1 MRFNLRIILLIITL
15 LYSKKNIAQT
25 ASFSADSIHA
35 IELNKRAYELG
46 KQGLF
51 NESLDVFFES
61 LKLRQRIYGEKEN
74 KLGPTYLGIGVTYK
88 ILGQL
93 DLALKYYKLAE
104 NNYKSPSLLL
114 YTNIGNVYQSK
125 LDYTNAL
132 SYYEQALTIA
142 KANSNITK
150 QEIAGIYYNIAN
162 IYYSTKRDELA
173 LNIANEFVNRA
184 YTIDQIPFYTLL
196 AYIYQIK
203 GEINNS
209 IKSYQK
215 RINLTIELYGKNH
228 MEVANAYLSYSFFL
242 TSNNQFQEA
251 SKNLKNA
258 NQIILQLPSPSK
270 QLLSDYYKWEGYW
283 HEKLP
288 VATENISTFKKQK
301 KQNLEE
307 ALEWYKKSLN
317 ALNFSIDKTNESDLI
332 SANYVSLINC
342 IAVLKLVADIYTEI
356 DNLEKTEDNQEFSA
370 SLAKAIETYQTIGTL
385 IQRARKEISNDE
397 SKMELTTLEY
407 ATFSQIIHASYSAYI
422 ITKDNKYLELAFQN
436 AERLKSSSLFEKISN
451 QLALENSKVP
461 DSLLQMEFKLNNT
474 IAIFNEKIIEENS
487 QPIPDSIKLKEYN
500 NEVFSATR
508 QREELNRVIES
519 EYNDF
524 YELKYSKSMLTAQN
538 IQEKLKD
545 DHVIIEYYINETDSL
560 TELYTFIL
568 GKQMAEFR
576 KQKLPSKFHF
586 WVENMFQFMS
596 DSEFLSTTN
605 SDAKNFCSASYNL
618 YRYLILPIENELKGK
633 KITIIPD
640 GKLSYIPF
648 DALLTSLPDTTKTI
662 EFNKLDYSIWRYTF
676 NYANSANLLLNSK
689 SNGKKGKIITGAF
702 APVYKNEDIIE
713 YAGQQIPL
721 IPLPGIQKEV
731 EKIANL
737 VHCDL
742 FTGDGASE
750 ENFRK
755 YAEKFDILHLAM
767 HAFVNDSLPALSSFA
782 FTQTKS
788 DDLLKNGLL
797 NTADIYNLKLNAN
810 LTVLS
815 SCNTGT
821 GALKKGEGIMS
832 LARGF
837 LYAGCPSIIM
847 SLWEVEDNSGTK
859 IITSFYKN
867 LKRGKA
873 KDEALRNAKLEY
885 LESVNSRMA
894 HPHYWLGFISLG
906 DDKPMFVSYDFYFFI
921 ILIIALV
928 GIGIDQLI
936 RIKKARKKRAS

>member
-1 MRFNLRIILLIITL
+1 MKLKFIIISLIFISL
-15 LYSKKNIAQT
+15 HSKIIAQT
-25 ASFSADSIHA
+25 NNFYSDSIRA
-35 IELNKRAYELG
+35 LELNRKANDLG
-46 KQGLF
+46 RQGLYAQ
-51 NESLDVFFES
+51 SLSFFFES
-61 LKLRQRIYGEKEN
+61 LKLRQKIYGEDDP
-74 KLGPTYLGIGVTYK
+74 KLAPVYLGLGVTYK
-88 ILGQL
+88 SLGQL
-93 DLALKYYKLAE
+93 DLALKYYKQAE
-104 NNYKSPSLLL
+104 KNYKSPSIVL
-114 YTNIGNVYQSK
+114 YTNIGSVYQSK
-125 LDYTNAL
+125 LDFTNAL
-132 SYYEQALTIA
+132 VYYEQALTLA
-142 KANSNITK
+142 KTNSK
-150 QEIAGIYYNIAN
+150 SSVSDIAGIYYNIAD
-162 IYYSTKRDELA
+162 IYYLTNRYDDA
-173 LNIANEFVNRA
+173 LKIAKQHVNQA
-184 YTIDQIPFYTLL
+184 YIIDQIQFNTML
-196 AYIYQIK
+196 AYIYQMK
-203 GEINNS
+203 GEIKNS
-209 IKSYQK
+209 IISYQK
-215 RINLTIELYGKNH
+215 RVKLTVDLYGDNH
-228 MEVANAYLSYSFFL
+228 IEVAKAFLSYSYFL
-242 TSNNQFQEA
+242 TSNNQFKEA
-251 SKNLKNA
+251 AKNLKNA
-258 NQIILQLPSPSK
+258 YQIISQLPSPSK
-270 QLLSDYYKWEGYW
+270 QVLSDYYKWKGYW
-283 HEKLP
+283 HEKQV

-317 ALNFSIDKTNESDLI
+317 ALNFSFYKTSESDLV
-332 SANYVSLINC
+332 SENYVSLINC
-342 IAVLKLVADIYTEI
+342 IAVLKLVADIYKEI
-356 DNLEKTEDNQEFSA
+356 DHLEKTEDTQEFSA
-370 SLAKAIETYQTIGTL
+370 SLAKAIETYQIIGTL

-407 ATFSQIIHASYSAYI
+407 ATFSQIIQASYSAYI

-487 QPIPDSIKLKEYN
+487 QQIPDSIKLNEYN
-500 NEVFSATR
+500 NEVFNATR

-524 YELKYSKSMLTAQN
+524 YELKYSKSMLTARSVSK
-538 IQEKLKD
+538 KLKRD
-545 DHVIIEYYINETDSL
+545 QVIIEYYINETDSL
-560 TELYTFIL
+560 TELYTFVL
-568 GKQMAEFR
+568 GKQVLELR
-576 KQKLPSKFHF
+576 KQKLPSKFHY

-596 DSEFLSTTN
+596 DSEFLSTKKR
-605 SDAKNFCSASYNL
+605 DAKEFCDASYNL
-618 YRYLILPIENELKGK
+618 YRYLILPFENVLQNK

-648 DALLTSLPDTTKTI
+648 DALLTSLPDTTKAI
-662 EFNKLDYSIWRYTF
+662 EFNKLDYSIWRYAF
-676 NYANSANLLLNSK
+676 NYANSANLLVNSK
-689 SNGKKGKIITGAF
+689 SGRKKSNIKTGAF
-702 APVYKNEDIIE
+702 APTYTNGEVIE
-713 YAGQQIPL
+713 YAGQHISL
-721 IPLPGIQKEV
+721 IPLPGVQKEV
-731 EKIANL
+731 EIIAKL
-737 VHCDL
+737 VDSKL
-742 FTGDGASE
+742 FTGDKASE

-755 YAEKFDILHLAM
+755 HAEEFDILHLAM
-767 HAFVNDSLPALSSFA
+767 HAFVNDSMPALSSFA

-815 SCNTGT
+815 SCNTGS

-867 LKRGKA
+867 LKKGKA
-873 KDEALRNAKLEY
+873 KDEALRSAKLEY
-885 LESVNSRMA
+885 LASVNSRLA

-921 ILIIALV
+921 ILIIALA

-936 RIKKARKKRAS
+936 RIKKTRKKRAS

>member
-1 MRFNLRIILLIITL
+1 MKLNTIVILLIIISLHYKTNAQSNDF
-15 LYSKKNIAQT
+15 YS
-25 ASFSADSIHA
+25 DSIRA
-35 IELNKRAYELG
+35 LELNRKANDLG
-46 KQGLF
+46 RQGLYAQSLSVF
-51 NESLDVFFES
+51 LESLE
-61 LKLRQRIYGEKEN
+61 LRQKIYGTDGP
-74 KLGPTYLGIGVTYK
+74 KLAPVYLGLGVTYK
-88 ILGQL
+88 NLGQL

-104 NNYKSPSLLL
+104 KNYKTPSLFL
-114 YTNIGNVYQSK
+114 YTNIGSVFQNK

-132 SYYEQALTIA
+132 NYYEQALTLA
-142 KANSNITK
+142 KTNSNSTK
-150 QEIAGIYYNIAN
+150 QDIAGIYYNIAN
-162 IYYSTKRDELA
+162 INYSTNRYESA
-173 LNIANEFVNRA
+173 LNIAKEYVSQS
-184 YTIDQIPFYTLL
+184 YTIDKIPFYTLL

-203 GEINNS
+203 GETSNS
-209 IKSYQK
+209 LKSYQK
-215 RINLTIELYGKNH
+215 RINLTIDLYGKNH
-228 MEVANAYLSYSFFL
+228 MEVANAYLSYSYFL

-251 SKNLKNA
+251 EKNLKNA
-258 NQIILQLPSPSK
+258 YQIISQIPSPSK

-283 HEKLP
+283 HEKQV

-301 KQNLEE
+301 RQNLEE

-317 ALNFSIDKTNESDLI
+317 ALNFSFDETNESDLI
-332 SANYVSLINC
+332 SENYVSLINC

-356 DNLEKTEDNQEFSA
+356 DNLEKAEDNKEFSA
-370 SLAKAIETYQTIGTL
+370 SLAKAIETYQIIGTL

-407 ATFSQIIHASYSAYI
+407 ATFSQIIQASYSAYI

-451 QLALENSKVP
+451 QLALENSRVP

-500 NEVFSATR
+500 NEVFNATR
-508 QREELNRVIES
+508 QREELNRVIEI

-524 YELKYSKSMLTAQN
+524 YELKYSKSMFTARS
-538 IQEKLKD
+538 ISEKLKED
-545 DHVIIEYYINETDSL
+545 QVIIEYYINENDSL
-560 TELYTFIL
+560 TELYTFVL
-568 GKQMAEFR
+568 GKHVTDFR
-576 KQKLPSKFHF
+576 KQRLPSKFHF

-596 DSEFLSTTN
+596 DSEFLLTKN
-605 SDAKNFCSASYNL
+605 YDAKEFCNASYNL
-618 YRYLILPIENELKGK
+618 YRYLILPFENELKNK

-662 EFNKLDYSIWRYTF
+662 EFNKLDYSILRYTF
-676 NYANSANLLLNSK
+676 NYANSANLLVNSK
-689 SNGKKGKIITGAF
+689 SEGKKGKIKTGAF
-702 APVYKNEDIIE
+702 APAYTNGEVIE
-713 YAGQQIPL
+713 YAGQHISL
-721 IPLPGIQKEV
+721 IPLPGVQKEV
-731 EKIANL
+731 EKIAKL
-737 VHCDL
+737 VNCEL
-742 FTGDGASE
+742 FTGNKASE

-755 YAEKFDILHLAM
+755 HAEEFDILHLAM
-767 HAFVNDSLPALSSFA
+767 HAFVNDSMPALSSFA

-815 SCNTGT
+815 SCNTGS

-837 LYAGCPSIIM
+837 LYAGCPSVIM

-867 LKRGKA
+867 LKGGKA

-885 LESVNSRMA
+885 LESVNSRLA

-906 DDKPMFVSYDFYFFI
+906 DNRPMFISYDFYFFV
-921 ILIIALV
+921 ILIIALA

>member
-1 MRFNLRIILLIITL
+1 MRKHLTIILLIIIS
-15 LYSKKNIAQT
+15 LYQKTINAQT
-25 ASFSADSIHA
+25 TDFFSDSIRA
-35 IELNKRAYELG
+35 LELNREANELG
-46 KQGLF
+46 REGFSSQSLNLF
-51 NESLDVFFES
+51 FQS
-61 LKLRQRIYGEKEN
+61 LKLRTKLYGEN
-74 KLGPTYLGIGVTYK
+74 NTKLAPTYLGIGVTYK
-88 ILGQL
+88 KLGQL

-104 NNYKSPSLLL
+104 RKYKNPNLFL
-114 YTNIGNVYQSK
+114 YTNIGSVYQNK
-125 LDYTNAL
+125 LDYSSAL
-132 SYYEQALTIA
+132 DYYNQALQLA
-142 KANSNITK
+142 KSNPNFTS
-150 QEIAGIYYNIAN
+150 QDIAGVYYNIVQ
-162 IYYSTKRDELA
+162 IYYLTNKYDEA
-173 LNIANEFVNRA
+173 LNLIIKHIDIAYIE
-184 YTIDQIPFYTLL
+184 DQIQFYFLL

-203 GEINNS
+203 GEKKKSNI
-209 IKSYQK
+209 SYQNG
-215 RINLTIELYGKNH
+215 INLSSKLYGKNH
-228 MEVANAYLSYSFFL
+228 IQGAKSYLSYSYFL

-251 SKNLKNA
+251 AKNLKNA
-258 NQIILQLPSPSK
+258 YQIISQLPSPSK
-270 QLLSDYYKWEGYW
+270 QVLSDYYKWKGYW
-283 HEKLP
+283 HEKQV
-288 VATENISTFKKQK
+288 VATENIVTFKKQK
-301 KQNLEE
+301 RQNLEE

-317 ALNFSIDKTNESDLI
+317 ALNFSFDETSESDLV
-332 SANYVSLINC
+332 SENYVSLINC
-342 IAVLKLVADIYTEI
+342 IAVLKLVADVYNEI
-356 DNLEKTEDNQEFSA
+356 DILQKSEENQEFSA
-370 SLAKAIETYQTIGTL
+370 SLGEAIETYQIIGTL

-407 ATFSQIIHASYSAYI
+407 ATFSQIIQASYSAYI

-487 QPIPDSIKLKEYN
+487 QPIPDSIKLNEYN
-500 NEVFSATR
+500 NEVFNATR

-524 YELKYSKSMLTAQN
+524 YELKYSKSMLTARSVSK
-538 IQEKLKD
+538 KLKRD
-545 DHVIIEYYINETDSL
+545 QVIIEYYINETDSL
-560 TELYTFIL
+560 TELYTFVL
-568 GKQMAEFR
+568 GKQVLELR
-576 KQKLPSKFHF
+576 KQKLPSKFHY

-596 DSEFLSTTN
+596 DSEFLSTKKR
-605 SDAKNFCSASYNL
+605 DAKEFCDASYNL
-618 YRYLILPIENELKGK
+618 YRYLILPFENVLQNK

-648 DALLTSLPDTTKTI
+648 DALLTSLPDTTKAI
-662 EFNKLDYSIWRYTF
+662 EFNKLDYSIWRYAF
-676 NYANSANLLLNSK
+676 NYANSANLLVNSK
-689 SNGKKGKIITGAF
+689 SGRKKSNIKTGAF
-702 APVYKNEDIIE
+702 APAYTNGEVIE
-713 YAGQQIPL
+713 YAGQHISL
-721 IPLPGIQKEV
+721 IPLPGVQKEV
-731 EKIANL
+731 EIIAKL
-737 VHCDL
+737 VNSKL
-742 FTGDGASE
+742 FTGDKASE

-755 YAEKFDILHLAM
+755 HAEEFDILHLAM
-767 HAFVNDSLPALSSFA
+767 HAFVNDSMPALSSFA

-815 SCNTGT
+815 SCNTGS

-867 LKRGKA
+867 LKKGKA
-873 KDEALRNAKLEY
+873 KDEALRSAKLEY
-885 LESVNSRMA
+885 LASVNSRLA

-921 ILIIALV
+921 ILIIALA

-936 RIKKARKKRAS
+936 RIKKTRKKRAS

>member
-1 MRFNLRIILLIITL
+1 MKLKFIIISLIFISL
-15 LYSKKNIAQT
+15 HSKIIAQT
-25 ASFSADSIHA
+25 NNFYSDSIRA
-35 IELNKRAYELG
+35 LELNRKANDLG
-46 KQGLF
+46 RQGLYAQ
-51 NESLDVFFES
+51 SLSVFFES
-61 LKLRQRIYGEKEN
+61 LKLRQKIYGEDDP
-74 KLGPTYLGIGVTYK
+74 KLAPVYLGLGVTYK
-88 ILGQL
+88 SLGQL
-93 DLALKYYKLAE
+93 DLALKYYKQAE
-104 NNYKSPSLLL
+104 KNYKSPSIVL
-114 YTNIGNVYQSK
+114 YTNIGSVYQSK
-125 LDYTNAL
+125 LDFTNAL
-132 SYYEQALTIA
+132 VYYEQALTLA
-142 KANSNITK
+142 KTNSK
-150 QEIAGIYYNIAN
+150 SSVSDIAGIYYNIAD
-162 IYYSTKRDELA
+162 IYYLTNRYDDA
-173 LNIANEFVNRA
+173 LKTAKQNVNQA
-184 YTIDQIPFYTLL
+184 YIIDQIQFNTML
-196 AYIYQIK
+196 AYIYQMK
-203 GEINNS
+203 GEIKNS
-209 IKSYQK
+209 IISYQK
-215 RINLTIELYGKNH
+215 RVKLTVDLYGDNH
-228 MEVANAYLSYSFFL
+228 IEVAKAYLSYSFFL

-251 SKNLKNA
+251 EKNLKNA
-258 NQIILQLPSPSK
+258 YQIISQIPSPSK
-270 QLLSDYYKWEGYW
+270 QVLSDYYKWEGYW
-283 HEKLP
+283 HEKQV

-301 KQNLEE
+301 RQNLEE

-317 ALNFSIDKTNESDLI
+317 ALNFSFDETNESDLI
-332 SANYVSLINC
+332 SENYVSLINC

-356 DNLEKTEDNQEFSA
+356 DNLEKTEDNQVFSA
-370 SLAKAIETYQTIGTL
+370 SLAKAIETYQIIGTL

-407 ATFSQIIHASYSAYI
+407 ATFSQIIQASYSAYI

-451 QLALENSKVP
+451 QLALENSRVP

-487 QPIPDSIKLKEYN
+487 QQIPDSIKLKEYN
-500 NEVFSATR
+500 NEVFNATR

-524 YELKYSKSMLTAQN
+524 YELKYSKSMLTARS
-538 IQEKLKD
+538 ISEKLKED
-545 DHVIIEYYINETDSL
+545 QVIIEYYINENDSL
-560 TELYTFIL
+560 TELYTFVL
-568 GKQMAEFR
+568 GKHVTDFR
-576 KQKLPSKFHF
+576 KQRLPSEFHF

-596 DSEFLSTTN
+596 DSEFLLTKN
-605 SDAKNFCSASYNL
+605 DDAKEFCNASYNL
-618 YRYLILPIENELKGK
+618 YRYLILPFENELKNK

-676 NYANSANLLLNSK
+676 NYANSANLLVNSK
-689 SNGKKGKIITGAF
+689 SEGKKGKIKIGAF
-702 APVYKNEDIIE
+702 APAYTNGEVIE
-713 YAGQQIPL
+713 YAGQHISL
-721 IPLPGIQKEV
+721 IPLPGVQKEV
-731 EKIANL
+731 EKIAKLIN
-737 VHCDL
+737 CEL
-742 FTGDGASE
+742 FTGNKASE
-750 ENFRK
+750 DNFRK
-755 YAEKFDILHLAM
+755 YAEEFDILHLAM
-767 HAFVNDSLPALSSFA
+767 HAFVNDSMPALSSFA

-815 SCNTGT
+815 SCNTGS

-837 LYAGCPSIIM
+837 LYAGCPSVIM

-867 LKRGKA
+867 LKGGKA

-885 LESVNSRMA
+885 LESVNSRLA

-906 DDKPMFVSYDFYFFI
+906 DNKPMFISYDFYFFVV
-921 ILIIALV
+921 LIIALA

>member
-1 MRFNLRIILLIITL
+1 MRLRLTIILLIIIL
-15 LYSKKNIAQT
+15 LSCKKNIAQT
-25 ASFSADSIHA
+25 DSFSADSIHA
-35 IELNKRAYELG
+35 IELNKRAYELA
-46 KQGLF
+46 KQGLYHK
-51 NESLDVFFES
+51 SLKLFFES
-61 LKLRQRIYGEKEN
+61 LEIRKELYGEIN
-74 KLGPTYLGIGVTYK
+74 SKLGPTYLGIGVIYK
-88 ILGQL
+88 SMGQL
-93 DLALKYYKLAE
+93 DLALKYYKQAE
-104 NNYKSPSLLL
+104 KNYTSPSLLL
-114 YTNIGNVYQSK
+114 YTNIGSVYQSK

-132 SYYEQALTIA
+132 NYYEQALTIA
-142 KANSNITK
+142 KTNSNTTK
-150 QEIAGIYYNIAN
+150 QDIAGIYYNITN
-162 IYYSTKRDELA
+162 IYYSTKRYESA
-173 LNIANEFVNRA
+173 LNIAKEYVNQA
-184 YTIDQIPFYTLL
+184 YIIDQIPFYTLL

-203 GEINNS
+203 GETSNS
-209 IKSYQK
+209 LKSYQK
-215 RINLTIELYGKNH
+215 RINLTIDLYGKNH
-228 MEVANAYLSYSFFL
+228 MEVANAYLSYSYFL

-251 SKNLKNA
+251 EKNLKNA
-258 NQIILQLPSPSK
+258 YQIISQIPSPSK

-283 HEKLP
+283 HEKQV

-301 KQNLEE
+301 RQNLEE

-317 ALNFSIDKTNESDLI
+317 ALNFSFDETNESDLI
-332 SANYVSLINC
+332 SGNYVSLINC

-407 ATFSQIIHASYSAYI
+407 ATFNQIIQASYSAYI
-422 ITKDNKYLELAFQN
+422 ITKDDKYLELAFQN

-487 QPIPDSIKLKEYN
+487 QQIPDSIKLKEYN
-500 NEVFSATR
+500 NEVFNATR

-524 YELKYSKSMLTAQN
+524 YELKYSKSMLTARS
-538 IQEKLKD
+538 ISEKLKED
-545 DHVIIEYYINETDSL
+545 QVIIEYYINETDSL
-560 TELYTFIL
+560 TELYTFVL
-568 GKQMAEFR
+568 GKQVTDFR
-576 KQKLPSKFHF
+576 KQRLPSKFHF

-596 DSEFLSTTN
+596 GSEFLLTKN
-605 SDAKNFCSASYNL
+605 NDAKEFCNASYNL
-618 YRYLILPIENELKGK
+618 YRYLILPFENALQNK

-676 NYANSANLLLNSK
+676 NYANSANLLVNSK
-689 SNGKKGKIITGAF
+689 SERKKSKIKTGAF
-702 APVYKNEDIIE
+702 APAYKNGEFIE
-713 YAGQQIPL
+713 YAGQHISL
-721 IPLPGIQKEV
+721 IPLPGVQKEV
-731 EKIANL
+731 EKIARL
-737 VHCDL
+737 VNSEL
-742 FTGDGASE
+742 FTGDKASE

-755 YAEKFDILHLAM
+755 HAEEFDILHLAM

-815 SCNTGT
+815 SCNTGS

-885 LESVNSRMA
+885 LESVNSRLA

-906 DDKPMFVSYDFYFFI
+906 DNKPMFISYDFYFFV
-921 ILIIALV
+921 ILIIALS
-928 GIGIDQLI
+928 GIGIDQLV

>member
-1 MRFNLRIILLIITL
+1 MRQLLTLIFIIFL
-15 LYSKKNIAQT
+15 LYYQKTAAQ
-25 ASFSADSIHA
+25 SLDFRSDSVKA
-35 IELNKRAYELG
+35 LELNRKANDLG
-46 KQGLF
+46 RQGLYAQ
-51 NESLDVFFES
+51 SLNVFFES
-61 LKLRQRIYGEKEN
+61 LKLRQKIYGTDDP
-74 KLGPTYLGIGVTYK
+74 KLAPVYLGLGVTYK
-88 ILGQL
+88 NLGQL

-104 NNYKSPSLLL
+104 KNYKTPNLFLLI
-114 YTNIGNVYQSK
+114 NIGSVYRSK

-132 SYYEQALTIA
+132 VYYEQALA
-142 KANSNITK
+142 VAMANTNFNK
-150 QEIAGIYYNIAN
+150 YDIAGIYYNIAD
-162 IYYSTKRDELA
+162 IYYLTNRNELA
-173 LNIANEFVNRA
+173 LNVAVKYVNQARE
-184 YTIDQIPFYTLL
+184 IDQIPFYTAL
-196 AYIYQIK
+196 AYLYQIK
-203 GEINNS
+203 GDIENAL
-209 IKSYQK
+209 KSYQK
-215 RINLTIELYGKNH
+215 RINLTIDLYGKNH
-228 MEVANAYLSYSFFL
+228 MEVANAYLSYSYFL

-251 SKNLKNA
+251 EKNLKNA
-258 NQIILQLPSPSK
+258 YQIISQIPSPSK

-283 HEKLP
+283 HEKQV

-301 KQNLEE
+301 RQNLEE

-317 ALNFSIDKTNESDLI
+317 ALNFSFDETNESDLI
-332 SANYVSLINC
+332 SENYVSLINC

-356 DNLEKTEDNQEFSA
+356 DNLEKTEDNQVFSA
-370 SLAKAIETYQTIGTL
+370 SLAKAIETYQIIGTL

-407 ATFSQIIHASYSAYI
+407 ATFSQIIQASYSAYI
-422 ITKDNKYLELAFQN
+422 ITKDYKYLELAFQN

-451 QLALENSKVP
+451 QLALENSRVP

-500 NEVFSATR
+500 NEVFNATR

-524 YELKYSKSMLTAQN
+524 YELKYSKSILTARS
-538 IQEKLKD
+538 ISEKLKED
-545 DHVIIEYYINETDSL
+545 QVIIEYYINENDSL
-560 TELYTFIL
+560 TELYTFVL
-568 GKQMAEFR
+568 GKHVTDFR
-576 KQKLPSKFHF
+576 KQRLPSKFHF

-596 DSEFLSTTN
+596 DSEFLLTKN
-605 SDAKNFCSASYNL
+605 YNAKEFCNASYNL
-618 YRYLILPIENELKGK
+618 YRYLILPFENELKNK

-648 DALLTSLPDTTKTI
+648 DALLTSLPDTSKTI
-662 EFNKLDYSIWRYTF
+662 EFNKLNYSIWRYTF
-676 NYANSANLLLNSK
+676 NYANSANLLVNSK
-689 SNGKKGKIITGAF
+689 YEWKKGKIKTGAF
-702 APVYKNEDIIE
+702 APAYTNGEVIE
-713 YAGQQIPL
+713 YAGQHISL
-721 IPLPGIQKEV
+721 IPLPGVQKEV
-731 EKIANL
+731 EKIAKLIN
-737 VHCDL
+737 CEL
-742 FTGDGASE
+742 FTGNKASE

-755 YAEKFDILHLAM
+755 HAEEFDILHLAM
-767 HAFVNDSLPALSSFA
+767 HAFVNDSMPALSSFA

-815 SCNTGT
+815 SCNTGS

-837 LYAGCPSIIM
+837 LYAGCPSVIM

-867 LKRGKA
+867 LKGGKA

-885 LESVNSRMA
+885 LESVNSRLA

-906 DDKPMFVSYDFYFFI
+906 DNRPMFISYDFYFFV
-921 ILIIALV
+921 ILIIALA